1 MPPTHP
7 PRLLSVREKQNKA
20 RLLPKATPAS
30 PHHTRVVIG
39 LVVLHHAQTPTHSNV
54 CHRIKVLFFFFFLL
68 TEWICRSRRM
78 CEVPCFGAKDDD
90 NIASQKGVWLIL
102 GVNTQGGSKTGKLVL
117 PSRPTWT
124 DSHALRRSNKQMQ
137 NKVRNAG
144 KCDNVV
150 IVLLYPNPQMFFFF
164 FYLCAWLRTKRC
176 AM

>member
-1 MPPTHP
+1 
-7 PRLLSVREKQNKA
+7 
-20 RLLPKATPAS
+20 
-30 PHHTRVVIG
+30 
-39 LVVLHHAQTPTHSNV
+39 
-54 CHRIKVLFFFFFLL
+54 
-68 TEWICRSRRM
+68 M

-124 DSHALRRSNKQMQ
+124 AGHALRRSNKQMQ

-150 IVLLYPNPQMFFFF
+150 IVLLYPNPQMFLVFFTSV
-164 FYLCAWLRTKRC
+164 LGLEQRDVPCSLLNEC
-176 AM
+176 